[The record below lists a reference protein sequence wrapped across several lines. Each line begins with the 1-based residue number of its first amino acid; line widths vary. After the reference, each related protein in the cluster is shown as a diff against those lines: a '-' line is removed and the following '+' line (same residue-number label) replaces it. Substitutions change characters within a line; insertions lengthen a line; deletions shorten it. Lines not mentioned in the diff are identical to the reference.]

1 MTDIDIDLN
10 SGPPLSDP
18 LLDSLYR
25 RMRTMHSLYSRA
37 VDEMVAQRIGEIKL
51 ARDLVD
57 LGGTTS

>member
-1 MTDIDIDLN
+1 MTDIDIDPN

-37 VDEMVAQRIGEIKL
+37 VDEMVAQLIGEIKL
-51 ARDLVD
+51 ARGLVG